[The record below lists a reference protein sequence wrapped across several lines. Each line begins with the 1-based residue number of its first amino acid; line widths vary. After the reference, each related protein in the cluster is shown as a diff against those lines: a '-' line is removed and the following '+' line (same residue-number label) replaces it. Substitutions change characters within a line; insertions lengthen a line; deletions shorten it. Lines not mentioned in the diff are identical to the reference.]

1 LAGSAAAAEGALQ
14 SGAAAPAAE
23 ARAEAAP
30 DLAADIAPDQIY
42 GPDDPAY
49 GPPGPGW
56 YKQREE
62 RMQRE
67 ERAQREERTQREER
81 PPPADDG
88 PVPDAAEAAAA
99 RGPFEP
105 LRSDNQAADHQAADH
120 PATDLP
126 DHGPADGEPGLNG
139 YGSSQPGT
147 SAYEE
152 AEYDRPEPLDFGEP
166 TDPAAG
172 TLGDIRDLYLTA
184 EKIDP
189 ARLDRHFDQL
199 LERQRKLIG
208 EYFEESGAT
217 GPAETPDSDASLGFD
232 TAESLAA
239 LRGDLRSAP

>member
-1 LAGSAAAAEGALQ
+1 V
-14 SGAAAPAAE
+14 
-23 ARAEAAP
+23 EAAP
-30 DLAADIAPDQIY
+30 DIAPDQVY

-62 RMQRE
+62 R
-67 ERAQREERTQREER
+67 T
-81 PPPADDG
+81 PPADDG
-88 PVPDAAEAAAA
+88 PVPDAVEAAAA

-120 PATDLP
+120 QAADHQAADHQAAGLP
-126 DHGPADGEPGLNG
+126 DHGLADAEPDLDG
-139 YGSSQPGT
+139 YTDSQPET

-152 AEYDRPEPLDFGEP
+152 AEYETPEPLDFGEP
-166 TDPAAG
+166 TDPEAG

-199 LERQRKLIG
+199 LERQRKLIS
-208 EYFEESGAT
+208 EYFQESGAP
-217 GPAETPDSDASLGFD
+217 GPSETSDSDASLGFD
-232 TAESLAA
+232 TADSLAA